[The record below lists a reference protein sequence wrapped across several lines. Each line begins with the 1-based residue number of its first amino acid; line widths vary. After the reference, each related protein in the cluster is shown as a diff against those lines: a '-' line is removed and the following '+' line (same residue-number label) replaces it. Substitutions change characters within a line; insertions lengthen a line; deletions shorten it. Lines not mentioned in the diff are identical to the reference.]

1 MPTLCRAYTHLPPH
15 APAPS
20 IAVAHPRT
28 RSHHLDGCLVI
39 TRSSPSAHRPWQT
52 AHFLH
57 QLSRLAVT
65 WPLSSSRRRSLAA
78 PKTRMSELVR
88 EAASGEFDKFQCTEW
103 PRQRCVEIRDFNAP
117 PNFNAPGPAPSA
129 RRRPAQAPQT
139 APPGRGGLWGNAP
152 GVGST
157 PTGAPALRPIFRLF
171 RGYRT
176 LTEIRHLAVQRKKK
190 KT

>member
-1 MPTLCRAYTHLPPH
+1 VPEMP
-15 APAPS
+15 
-20 IAVAHPRT
+20 AVEVGNPN
-28 RSHHLDGCLVI
+28 
-39 TRSSPSAHRPWQT
+39 RPIG
-52 AHFLH
+52 
-57 QLSRLAVT
+57 
-65 WPLSSSRRRSLAA
+65 
-78 PKTRMSELVR
+78 
-88 EAASGEFDKFQCTEW
+88 EAASGEFDKFQRTEW

-117 PNFNAPGPAPSA
+117 PNFNAPGPAPPA

-176 LTEIRHLAVQRKKK
+176 LLCHRASADGPSPPRGKRQSPRTPRTIRAMRKGSCQASGP
-190 KT
+190 TPGAGGLRARQFEAEGEATPQDVAGDAAALDPPRA